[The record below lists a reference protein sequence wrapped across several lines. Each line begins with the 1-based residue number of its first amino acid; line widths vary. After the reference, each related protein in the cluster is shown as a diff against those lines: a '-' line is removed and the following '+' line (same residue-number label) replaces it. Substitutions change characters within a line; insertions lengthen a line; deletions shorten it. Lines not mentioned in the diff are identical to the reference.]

1 MPFHVGGHKARSKSP
16 ITFPA
21 KRRLG
26 IGVIGV
32 VGICA
37 GAFTWLYDPR
47 VIVYAGTT
55 VSLGVVI
62 VLISLIPVTWIE
74 KLEKV
79 IATFPR
85 APRGPA
91 GTR

>member
-1 MPFHVGGHKARSKSP
+1 MPFHVGGHKPRPKSP
-16 ITFPA
+16 ITFSA

-26 IGVIGV
+26 IGVMGV
-32 VGICA
+32 VSISA

-47 VIVYAGTT
+47 ALVYAGTT

-62 VLISLIPVTWIE
+62 VLVSLIPVTWIE

-79 IATFPR
+79 IATGSRAPR
-85 APRGPA
+85 APA
-91 GTR
+91 GNR